1 MEAHSPTL
9 RTSWSGREGHAVYAS
24 TFTAQFCE
32 FRSENPCGASL
43 RVLPSDSKGLDFVV
57 GGRRAY
63 MVVSRKTRPTFL
75 QKCIKKNVETKWSP
89 FEAVDESDANHVL
102 KKIGEKA
109 MIWAVK

>member
-1 MEAHSPTL
+1 
-9 RTSWSGREGHAVYAS
+9 
-24 TFTAQFCE
+24 
-32 FRSENPCGASL
+32 
-43 RVLPSDSKGLDFVV
+43 
-57 GGRRAY
+57 

-75 QKCIKKNVETKWSP
+75 LKCIKKNVETKWSP